1 MDILQYIGV
10 DYHPYQQ
17 NIGFVDQDGEIVIR
31 RFFHTDKTL
40 IGKFY
45 QKFPP
50 VSVVGVEASGQIPWF
65 EQMLEKLGL
74 ELRSIG
80 TKQLG

>member
-17 NIGFVDQDGEIVIR
+17 SIAFVDTTGEIITR
-31 RFFHTDKTL
+31 RFFHTEKTA

-45 QKFPP
+45 KEFPAG
-50 VSVVGVEASGQIPWF
+50 SVVGVEAGGQMRWF
-65 EQMLEKLGL
+65 EKLLDKLSL
-74 ELRSIG
+74 ELRLEG
-80 TKQLG
+80 VK